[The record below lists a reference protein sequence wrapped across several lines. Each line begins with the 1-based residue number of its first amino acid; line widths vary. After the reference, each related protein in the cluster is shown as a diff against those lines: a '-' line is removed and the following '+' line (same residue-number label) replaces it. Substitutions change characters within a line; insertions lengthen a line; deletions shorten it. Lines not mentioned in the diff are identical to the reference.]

1 MGCLFAI
8 GIHFFFSYA
17 GAEINLS
24 LSLLAGLFF
33 SFALFVGFQLNA
45 KSMEKK
51 YHQLEQRIESPIFYK
66 ANGNYNL
73 VYTVRNGN
81 IYFCD
86 AGILFAVMDG
96 KTPILDELP
105 IHRIDS
111 FRFETPRLFILTIE
125 GDKYIITTDKV
136 HEIRSAL
143 IEKGWILE

>member
-8 GIHFFFSYA
+8 GIHFFFAYA
-17 GAEINLS
+17 GADIDLS
-24 LSLLAGLFF
+24 MSFLAGLFF
-33 SFALFVGFQLNA
+33 STALFIVFQLNA

-86 AGILFAVMDG
+86 DGILFAVIDG

-111 FRFETPRLFILTIE
+111 FQFETPKLFIHTIE

-136 HEIRSAL
+136 HEIRTAL